1 MNAKVV
7 EREIHYDFTFDEVA
21 FLESL
26 DLWKELK
33 KRLKSHEHVTIEGCI
48 RIEQDE

>member
-1 MNAKVV
+1 MKAKVV
-7 EREIHYDFTFDEVA
+7 EREIYYDFTCEEVA

-26 DLWKELK
+26 ELWTDLK
-33 KRLKSHEHVTIEGCI
+33 KKLKSHERVTVEGYI